1 MPPMT
6 YSINDM
12 PAFSAAFGSF
22 QAKSL
27 STSLVN
33 SLTTVCGLPS
43 VLTITFVR
51 STTLV
56 VSSLGARWYTDHK
69 YWSMQASV
77 VKVSVEVTASLPSG
91 GDSGTSAWEES
102 GNCSSRVAA
111 LAASLA
117 PLSTRSDVLAV
128 ATCTGGVS
136 RSSVCKESGNDS
148 SRVPAELTAS
158 LVCARSEALTAA
170 TCAGTVSA
178 ADRCEPSGKAASVI
192 AVTAVAADTA
202 SAFETLAS
210 PVSKPVTAAMTPPT
224 RMTVPNNAVAVIAT
238 RRGFIA
244 PSLLRVMLGPSVR
257 RP

>member
-1 MPPMT
+1 MPPIT

-22 QAKSL
+22 QVKSL

-56 VSSLGARWYTDHK
+56 VSSLGARWYTDHR
-69 YWSMQASV
+69 YWSMQASDV
-77 VKVSVEVTASLPSG
+77 RHSSRVSVEVTASLPSG
-91 GDSGTSAWEES
+91 GVSGTSAWEEP

-148 SRVPAELTAS
+148 SRVRAELTAS
-158 LVCARSEALTAA
+158 VVCARSEALTAA
-170 TCAGTVSA
+170 SCAGTVSA
-178 ADRCEPSGKAASVI
+178 ADRCEPSGKAALVI
-192 AVTAVAADTA
+192 AVTTVAADTA
-202 SAFETLAS
+202 SAFETTLAS
-210 PVSKPVTAAMTPPT
+210 PISKPATAAMTPPT
-224 RMTVPNNAVAVIAT
+224 R
-238 RRGFIA
+238 
-244 PSLLRVMLGPSVR
+244 
-257 RP
+257 